1 MLATIQNQ
9 QLANYRDL
17 KNSNKLIEKFTKTEV
32 ELLDLHFETKKLRNF
47 NESEIDKC
55 AQMVN
60 SWVYAVGVR
69 EPLRDSECLVLLR
82 FLKDIHPDFSI
93 SEIKK
98 ACNLYAGG
106 KLDFFESHY
115 QVFSNDFLTKILI
128 AFRTYKNKIVAK
140 YHRMNE
146 YMESTKEPNEEEKER
161 IEREF
166 MEVVLFEPYQSA
178 IENGTVLR
186 LDEINASMCFK
197 KFYKLK
203 LISVNKDE
211 ARKFREKAVEE
222 MKKPKLELLSKEKIK
237 EINYLIQRLNLV
249 EVKPEDDPEMESK
262 VKSKSS
268 ALFFVNWVNKEID
281 KKTDL
286 KKMYYEAK
294 A

>member
-1 MLATIQNQ
+1 M
-9 QLANYRDL
+9 
-17 KNSNKLIEKFTKTEV
+17 

-47 NESEIDKC
+47 NELEIDKC

-93 SEIKK
+93 SEIQK

-146 YMESTKEPNEEEKER
+146 YMESTKEPTEEEKKA

-166 MEVVLFEPYQSA
+166 LNVVLFQPYEKA
-178 IENGTVLR
+178 IESDSDMVI
-186 LDEINASMCFK
+186 DEINASMLFK
-197 KFYKLK
+197 KLFRMKIIKVDPDTARRYK
-203 LISVNKDE
+203 
-211 ARKFREKAVEE
+211 EKAVEE
-222 MKKPKLELLSKEKIK
+222 MKKPKLALMNKENIK

-249 EVKPEDDPEMESK
+249 EKKPENDPEMVQK
-262 VKSKSS
+262 VKDKSC
-268 ALFFVNWVNKEID
+268 ALFFVDWINQMA
-281 KKTDL
+281 KKKVDL
-286 KKMYYEAK
+286 KKLIEENSSES
-294 A
+294 